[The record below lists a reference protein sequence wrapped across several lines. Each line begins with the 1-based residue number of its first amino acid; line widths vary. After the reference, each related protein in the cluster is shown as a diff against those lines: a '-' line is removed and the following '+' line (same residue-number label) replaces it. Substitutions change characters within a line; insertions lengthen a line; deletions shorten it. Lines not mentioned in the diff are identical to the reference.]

1 MKRYKVMV
9 AQPIAK
15 EGLERLEQAGLEVIY
30 PEQPVDDRLL
40 EVPEDCDAIL
50 IRTAQI
56 GRQVI
61 EQCPQLKV
69 IARHGIGV
77 DNIDMAA
84 ASEKGIFVT
93 NVPRSNTNS
102 VAEHVVGMMI
112 ALAHHIV
119 KADKVLRKGRFEV
132 RNLFIGSELAGK
144 TLGLIGYGNIGR
156 LVVNKCTS
164 GLGMNAIVYDPY
176 VKEVHLDGVRL
187 VDSIETI
194 LTESD
199 FVSLHLPYLPEMH
212 HFINAEALKKMK
224 NSAYLINCARGGLVD
239 EEALYHAIQSG
250 DIAGAG
256 LDVFED
262 EPAPKQHLLWELEQV
277 IVTPHMAAHTKDA
290 LIRMAVG
297 AADEIIAVLNGK
309 EPAHCVNR
317 HQLNRTGAINQ

>member
-30 PEQPVDDRLL
+30 PEQPIDDRLL

-119 KADKVLRKGRFEV
+119 KADKELRKGRFEV

-176 VKEVHLDGVRL
+176 VKEVYLDGVRL

-224 NSAYLINCARGGLVD
+224 NSAYLINCARGGPVD

-262 EPAPKQHLLWELEQV
+262 EPAPKQHPLWALEQV

-309 EPAHCVNR
+309 EPTHCVNR
-317 HQLNRTGAINQ
+317 HQLNRTGAANL